1 MRRCTALIGGAAVAT
16 IAIAAAHGAA
26 LAQGGSH
33 GAAAVA
39 AATHGH
45 GHGAARATQR
55 FMALLDPDGDGRVA
69 IAEIAA
75 EQGRLLTVVDVDG
88 DGKLSV
94 DEFRRRGRLLQS
106 IGATTLF
113 DMLDTNGD
121 AQLSAA
127 ELNAPSQRWVARY
140 DVDGD
145 AALNADEVR
154 ATRQGRFGHD
164 RSDHDESDD

>member
-1 MRRCTALIGGAAVAT
+1 MRRCTALIGGAAVAAV
-16 IAIAAAHGAA
+16 AIAAAHGPAF
-26 LAQGGSH
+26 AQE
-33 GAAAVA
+33 
-39 AATHGH
+39 H
-45 GHGAARATQR
+45 GHGASRATER

-75 EQGRLLTVVDVDG
+75 EQGRLFTAVDVDG

-140 DVDGD
+140 DADGD

-154 ATRQGRFGHD
+154 ATRQGRFGHG
-164 RSDHDESDD
+164 RSDHDDRDESDD